1 LENTTMLKHLAYA
14 IDTAAEALEATA
26 ARCSW
31 WGHPW
36 AWSILDDAVATLEAI
51 SARLNWWSRTAR

>member
-1 LENTTMLKHLAYA
+1 MLKHLAYA